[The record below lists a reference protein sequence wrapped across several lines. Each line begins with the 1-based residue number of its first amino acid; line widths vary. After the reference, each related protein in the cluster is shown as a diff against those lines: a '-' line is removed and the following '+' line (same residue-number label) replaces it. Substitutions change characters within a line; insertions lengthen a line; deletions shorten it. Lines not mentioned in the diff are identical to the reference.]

1 MSFLRSIFLNKP
13 SFRLS
18 SSEIP
23 INKIKFD
30 TFIFRRY
37 SQNKQK
43 SIPPPRGS
51 ITTHKEFL
59 EKIGRGCGDLA
70 DKFRASLLPFQ
81 RSSHINLLS
90 KILSEI
96 GLGSSI
102 YRFVARNERCFGV
115 TY

>member
-1 MSFLRSIFLNKP
+1 MSFLRSIFLNRS

-23 INKIKFD
+23 ISKTAFA
-30 TFIFRRY
+30 TFIFRQY

-43 SIPPPRGS
+43 SIPPPR
-51 ITTHKEFL
+51 EFL

-81 RSSHINLLS
+81 MSSHINLLS

-102 YRFVARNERCFGV
+102 HHFVARNERCFGI